1 MLQKDARPNQSHI
14 GNWLECAV
22 SGERP
27 IADVELGH
35 RSASVCH
42 LLNIGRL
49 LGRNLKW
56 DPDAD
61 RFIGDAEANAMLIRP
76 VLKGYEWPEV

>member
-1 MLQKDARPNQSHI
+1 MHQ
-14 GNWLECAV
+14 GTV

-56 DPDAD
+56 DPDAEQFVD
-61 RFIGDAEANAMLIRP
+61 DAEANAMLTRT
-76 VLKGYEWPEV
+76 VRKGYEWPQV